1 MERRQAAVPR
11 GVFHATPVFVR
22 AARGAV
28 VEDVDGN
35 RFLDFAGG
43 IGSMNVG
50 HTAPPVVAAVKAQLD
65 CFTHTAFSVAP
76 YESYVSLAERLASLT
91 PGTFAKKTLFVNSG
105 AEAVENAVKIAR
117 HATNRPAIMCFEDA
131 FHGRTLLTMSL
142 TSKVEPYKR
151 GFGPMVPDV
160 VRVPYAY
167 CYRCP
172 YGRDYSDCATA
183 CLSVIEDH
191 FKRYADPKTIAAA
204 IVEPVL
210 GEGGFV
216 VPPSEFLTGLAA
228 LCREHGI
235 LVIADEVQ
243 SGMGRT
249 GRLFASEHFDFV
261 PDILVT
267 AKSIAGGLPL
277 AAVVGRADIMDSP
290 GVGSLGSTFGG
301 NPLALA
307 AAHAVL
313 DLFEETPLLPRAE
326 VIGAAIAQRAV
337 YWASRS
343 PLVGDIRRLG
353 AMAAV
358 ELVRNRDTREPATDE
373 TRRLLRLAAERG
385 VLLIGAGTYGNVVRV
400 LVPLVVSDAELD
412 EGLNVIE
419 AALGEVFN

>member
-1 MERRQAAVPR
+1 
-11 GVFHATPVFVR
+11 
-22 AARGAV
+22 
-28 VEDVDGN
+28 VDGN

-50 HTAPPVVAAVKAQLD
+50 HSAPPVVAAVKGQLD

-76 YESYVSLAERLASLT
+76 YEGYVSLAERLASLT

-117 HATNRPAIMCFEDA
+117 HATGRPGVICFEDA

-151 GFGPMVPDV
+151 GFGPMVGDI

-172 YGRDYSDCATA
+172 YGRDYADCATA
-183 CLSVIEDH
+183 CLAVIEDH
-191 FKRYADPKTIAAA
+191 FKRYADPDTIAAL

-216 VPPSEFLTGLAA
+216 VPPVEFLAGLAA
-228 LCREHGI
+228 LCRDHGI
-235 LVIADEVQ
+235 VLIADEVQ
-243 SGMGRT
+243 TGMGRT
-249 GRLFASEHFDFV
+249 GRLFACEHFDFV

-277 AAVVGRADIMDSP
+277 AAVIGRADIMDSP
-290 GVGSLGSTFGG
+290 RVGSLGSTFGG
-301 NPLALA
+301 NPLAMA

-313 DLFEETPLLPRAE
+313 DMFEETPLLPRAE
-326 VIGAAIAQRAV
+326 AIGACIARRAV
-337 YWASRS
+337 SWAATRE
-343 PLVGDIRRLG
+343 LVGDVRRLG

-358 ELVRNRDTREPATDE
+358 ELVKDRQTREPATED
-373 TRRLLRLAAERG
+373 TRRLLEHTARRG
-385 VLLIGAGTYGNVVRV
+385 VLMIGAGTYGNVVRV

-412 EGLNVIE
+412 EGLDVIE
-419 AALGEVFN
+419 AALHDISS